1 MKLTIYCDGACSH
14 NGSKNAEGGW
24 AYAIYGMEL
33 SSVLVDYSYGG
44 EKGTTNNK
52 MELVAAIMG
61 IQRAIEL
68 IEKHGHS
75 IYDIDIY
82 TDSAYLHNCKDQNWY
97 KNWQNNNWLN
107 SKKQPVAN
115 KELWQILIQYFDDPR
130 FHFHKVK
137 GHAGVKE
144 NEFVDELA
152 RLGVAEVKNGK
163 SSSR

>member
-1 MKLTIYCDGACSH
+1 MKLIIYCDGACSH

-24 AYAIYGMEL
+24 GYAIYKDSNQTL
-33 SSVLVDYSYGG
+33 LDFDHGG

-52 MELVAAIMG
+52 MELTAAIMG
-61 IQRAIEL
+61 IQRAVEIFERQ
-68 IEKHGHS
+68 S
-75 IYDIDIY
+75 QTFYDVDIY
-82 TDSAYLHNCKDQNWY
+82 TDSAYLHNCKDQHWY
-97 KNWQNNNWLN
+97 KSWQTNNWVN

-130 FHFHKVK
+130 FHFYKVK
-137 GHAGVKE
+137 GHAGVQE

-163 SSSR
+163 GSCS